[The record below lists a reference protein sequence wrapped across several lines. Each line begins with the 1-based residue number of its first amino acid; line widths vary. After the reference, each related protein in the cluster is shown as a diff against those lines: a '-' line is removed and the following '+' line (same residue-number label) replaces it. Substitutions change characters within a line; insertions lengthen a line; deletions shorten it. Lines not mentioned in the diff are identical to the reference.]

1 MTSILILCSIL
12 SFGLGFLQFFYP
24 GLLQDVENYFDQLL
38 NLTNSPPVNF
48 RKVVGVLLMIIG
60 IILFSITVFFD
71 LEKLL

>member
-12 SFGLGFLQFFYP
+12 SFGLGFLQFFFP
-24 GLLQDVENYFDQLL
+24 GFLQDVENYFDQLL

-60 IILFSITVFFD
+60 IILFSITVFYD